1 MLLWDVVCPLSSTL
15 SDVVEDH
22 CSSSLVARR
31 PCLAL
36 LWAVVHPLSSLS
48 LCCGPLSIPSHRFLS
63 VVGCCSPHIVVISPV
78 ILSVVPFFETCHP
91 RPRHQAPR
99 LMTYLTW
106 LPQQA
111 GIPSS
116 PQKESFVGIPP
127 LTFHTIQ
134 VDKSILVETHHPKEL
149 SREYGFYPQAQA
161 HPTPIMILALI
172 LIHSLLFKLS
182 ICHLLTTCTVLAL
195 VLVPLH
201 LVLTHLVLTH
211 HLHIIISVTLADPST
226 DLHLFTQRTIR
237 TRSKKRQ
244 WSAYRRGLHT
254 YACL

>member
-1 MLLWDVVCPLSSTL
+1 MLLWDVVCPLLSTL
-15 SDVVEDH
+15 SDIVEDC

-31 PCLAL
+31 PCLVL
-36 LWAVVHPLSSLS
+36 LWAVVHPLLSLS
-48 LCCGPLSIPSHRFLS
+48 LCCGLSFPTLSSSRPLSCQLFL
-63 VVGCCSPHIVVISPV
+63 
-78 ILSVVPFFETCHP
+78 FFETCCP
-91 RPRHQAPR
+91 RPCHQAPR
-99 LMTYLTW
+99 LMTDLTW

-244 WSAYRRGLHT
+244 WSAYRCGLHT